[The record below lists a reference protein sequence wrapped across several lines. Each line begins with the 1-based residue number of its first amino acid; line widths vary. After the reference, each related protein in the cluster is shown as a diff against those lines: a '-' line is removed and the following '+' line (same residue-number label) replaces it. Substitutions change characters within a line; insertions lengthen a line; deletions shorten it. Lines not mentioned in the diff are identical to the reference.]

1 MEQKNFK
8 RTTVTAALPYAN
20 GGVHIGHLAG
30 VYVPAD
36 IYVRYLRLKKQ
47 DVVFIG
53 GSDEHGVPVTIRAK
67 KEGITVQEV
76 VDRYHNLIKKS
87 FEDFG
92 ISFDVYS
99 RTTSPTHNKFAS
111 DFFRTLYDKGVLEE
125 KVEEQF
131 CDEVTGEFLTDRNI
145 VGTCPRCGTEG
156 AYGDQCEKCGATLS
170 PEELINP
177 TNKNNPG
184 HGLVKK
190 PTKNWYLPLNK
201 YQDWLKKWILE
212 GHKEWRTNVYGQC
225 KSWLDMDL
233 QPRAMTRDLDWGIP
247 VPVEGAEGKVLYV
260 WFDAPIGYISNT
272 KELCDAHPEKWGTWQ
287 KWWQDPETR
296 LVHFIG
302 KDNIVFHCIIF
313 PTMLKA
319 HGDYILPD
327 NVPANEFLNLEDD
340 KISTSRNWAVW
351 LHEYLVD
358 LPGKQDVL
366 RYVLTANA
374 PETKDNNFTWK
385 DFQERNNSE
394 LVAVYGNFVN
404 RALQLTKKYWGGVVP
419 ACGELQEV
427 DEKAIAEFKDVKEKV
442 EQYLNVF
449 KFREAQKEAMNL
461 ARIGNRY
468 ITECEPWKVWKTDPK
483 RVETILNISLQ
494 LVANLAIAFE
504 PFLPFSSEKLRKMIN
519 MPNFEWTQLGST
531 DLLKAGTQL
540 GEPELLFEKI
550 EDEVIERQLQKLADT
565 KKANEEASYQ
575 AAPIKPEVSFDDFEK
590 LDIRVGH
597 ILNCEKVKKSKKL
610 LKFTIDDGSGV
621 ERTICSG
628 IAAYYEPEQLI
639 GKDVLFVANFAPRKM
654 MGIESQGMILSAV
667 NFDGTLNV
675 TSLLGK
681 VKPGSQVG

>member
-92 ISFDVYS
+92 ISFDIYS

-145 VGTCPRCGTEG
+145 VGTCPRCGAEG

-272 KELCDAHPEKWGTWQ
+272 KELCDAQPEKWGTWQ

-565 KKANEEASYQ
+565 KKANEEASYK
-575 AAPIKPEVSFDDFEK
+575 AEPIKPEVSFDDFEK
-590 LDIRVGH
+590 LDIRVGY

>member
-1 MEQKNFK
+1 M
-8 RTTVTAALPYAN
+8 
-20 GGVHIGHLAG
+20 
-30 VYVPAD
+30 
-36 IYVRYLRLKKQ
+36 
-47 DVVFIG
+47 VFIG

-145 VGTCPRCGTEG
+145 VGTCPRCGAEG

-190 PTKNWYLPLNK
+190 PTKNWYLPLGK

-212 GHKEWRTNVYGQC
+212 GHTEWRSNVYGQC

-296 LVHFIG
+296 LIHFIG

-404 RALQLTKKYWGGVVP
+404 RALQLTKKYWNGVVP

-427 DEKAIAEFKDVKEKV
+427 DKKAIAEFKDVKEKV
-442 EQYLNVF
+442 EQFLDVF

-461 ARIGNRY
+461 ARIGNKY

-531 DLLKAGTQL
+531 DLLKAGDQL

-550 EDEVIERQLQKLADT
+550 EDEVIEKQLQKLADT
-565 KKANEEASYQ
+565 KKANEEASYK
-575 AAPIKPEVSFDDFEK
+575 AEPVKPEVSFEDFEK

-610 LKFTIDDGSGV
+610 LKFTIDDGTGT

-628 IAAYYEPEQLI
+628 IAAYYEPEDLI

-667 NFDGTLNV
+667 NFDGSLNV

>member
-1 MEQKNFK
+1 MEKKFN
-8 RTTVTAALPYAN
+8 RTLVTSALPYAN

-47 DVVFIG
+47 EVLFIG
-53 GSDEHGVPVTIRAK
+53 GSDEHGVPVTIRAR
-67 KEGITVQEV
+67 KEGITTQEV

-92 ISFDVYS
+92 ISFDIYS
-99 RTTSPTHNKFAS
+99 RTTSKIHNKFAS
-111 DFFRTLYDKGVLEE
+111 DFFRTLYDNNKLVE
-125 KVEEQF
+125 KTEEQF

-145 VGTCPRCGTEG
+145 VGTCPRCGAEG

-190 PTKNWYLPLNK
+190 ATKNWYLPLND
-201 YQDWLKKWILE
+201 YQDWLKQWILE
-212 GHKEWRTNVYGQC
+212 EHKEWRPNVYGQC

-272 KELCDAHPEKWGTWQ
+272 KELCDAQTEKWGTWQ
-287 KWWQDPETR
+287 KWWQDPSTR

-302 KDNIVFHCIIF
+302 KDNIVFHCIVF

-319 HGDYILPD
+319 HGGYILPD
-327 NVPANEFLNLEDD
+327 NVPSNEFLNLEND

-351 LHEYLVD
+351 LHEYLED
-358 LPGKQDVL
+358 FPGKQDVL

-385 DFQERNNSE
+385 DFQDRNNNE

-404 RALQLTKKYWGGVVP
+404 RALQLTKKYFNGVVP
-419 ACGELQEV
+419 ECGELL
-427 DEKAIAEFKDVKEKV
+427 DIDRNAIEEFKDVKQKV
-442 EQYLNVF
+442 EALLDVF
-449 KFREAQKEAMNL
+449 KFRDAQKEAMNL
-461 ARIGNRY
+461 ARLGNKY
-468 ITECEPWKVWKTDPK
+468 ITDCEPWHVAKTDME
-483 RVETILNISLQ
+483 RVKTILYISLQ
-494 LVANLAIAFE
+494 LVANLEIAFE
-504 PFLPFSSEKLRKMIN
+504 PFLPFSSAKLREMLSIKET
-519 MPNFEWTQLGST
+519 EWEQLGST
-531 DLLKAGTQL
+531 ELLKPGHQL
-540 GEPELLFEKI
+540 GTPSLLFEKI
-550 EDEVIERQLQKLADT
+550 EDEAIEAQLKKLDDA
-565 KKANEEASYQ
+565 KKANEAANYV
-575 AAPIKPEVSFDDFEK
+575 AAPLKENVDFETFEK
-590 LDIRVGH
+590 MDIRVGH
-597 ILNCEKVKKSKKL
+597 IKHCQKVKKSKKL
-610 LKFTIDDGSGV
+610 LQFTIDDGSGV
-621 ERTICSG
+621 DRTILSG

-654 MGIESQGMILSAV
+654 MGIES
-667 NFDGTLNV
+667 
-675 TSLLGK
+675 
-681 VKPGSQVG
+681 

>member
-1 MEQKNFK
+1 MEKKFN
-8 RTTVTAALPYAN
+8 RTLVTSALPYAN

-47 DVVFIG
+47 EVLFIG
-53 GSDEHGVPVTIRAK
+53 GSDEHGVPVTIRAR
-67 KEGITVQEV
+67 KEGITTQEV

-92 ISFDVYS
+92 ISFDIYS
-99 RTTSPTHNKFAS
+99 RTTSKIHNKFAS
-111 DFFRTLYDKGVLEE
+111 DFFRTLYDNNKLVE
-125 KVEEQF
+125 KTEEQF

-145 VGTCPRCGTEG
+145 VGTCPRCGAEG

-190 PTKNWYLPLNK
+190 ATKNWYLPLND
-201 YQDWLKKWILE
+201 YQDWLKQWILE
-212 GHKEWRTNVYGQC
+212 EHKEWRPNVYGQC

-272 KELCDAHPEKWGTWQ
+272 KELCDAQTEKWGTWQ
-287 KWWQDPETR
+287 KWWQDPSTR

-302 KDNIVFHCIIF
+302 KDNIVFHCIVF

-319 HGDYILPD
+319 HGGYILPD
-327 NVPANEFLNLEDD
+327 NVPSNEFLNLEND
-340 KISTSRNWAVW
+340 KISTSRHWAVW
-351 LHEYLVD
+351 LHEYLED
-358 LPGKQDVL
+358 FPGKQDVL

-385 DFQERNNSE
+385 DFQDRNNNE

-404 RALQLTKKYWGGVVP
+404 RALQLTKKYFNGVVP
-419 ACGELQEV
+419 ECGELL
-427 DEKAIAEFKDVKEKV
+427 DIDRNAIEEFKDVKQKV
-442 EQYLNVF
+442 EALLDVF
-449 KFREAQKEAMNL
+449 KFRDAQKEAMNL
-461 ARIGNRY
+461 ARLGNKY
-468 ITECEPWKVWKTDPK
+468 ITDCEPWHVAKTDME
-483 RVETILNISLQ
+483 RVKTILYISLQ
-494 LVANLAIAFE
+494 LVANLEIAFE
-504 PFLPFSSEKLRKMIN
+504 PFLPFSSAKLREMLGVKET
-519 MPNFEWTQLGST
+519 EWEQLGST
-531 DLLKAGTQL
+531 ELLKPGHQL
-540 GEPELLFEKI
+540 GTPSLLFEKI
-550 EDEVIERQLQKLADT
+550 EDEAIEAQLKKLDDA
-565 KKANEEASYQ
+565 KKANEAANYV
-575 AAPIKPEVSFDDFEK
+575 AAPLKENVDFETFEK
-590 LDIRVGH
+590 MDIRVGH
-597 ILNCEKVKKSKKL
+597 IKDCQKVKKSKKL
-610 LKFTIDDGSGV
+610 LQFTIDDGSGV
-621 ERTICSG
+621 DRTILSG

-675 TSLLGK
+675 TSVLGN

>member
-1 MEQKNFK
+1 MEKKFN
-8 RTTVTAALPYAN
+8 RTLVTSALPYAN

-47 DVVFIG
+47 EVLFIG
-53 GSDEHGVPVTIRAK
+53 GSDEHGVPVTIRAR
-67 KEGITVQEV
+67 KEGITTQEV

-92 ISFDVYS
+92 ISFDIYS
-99 RTTSPTHNKFAS
+99 RTTSKIHNKFAS
-111 DFFRTLYDKGVLEE
+111 DFFRTLYDNNKLVE
-125 KVEEQF
+125 KTEEQF

-145 VGTCPRCGTEG
+145 VGTCPRCGAEG

-190 PTKNWYLPLNK
+190 ATKNWYLPLND
-201 YQDWLKKWILE
+201 YQDWLKQWILE
-212 GHKEWRTNVYGQC
+212 EHKEWRPNVYGQC

-247 VPVEGAEGKVLYV
+247 VPVEGADGKVLYV

-272 KELCDAHPEKWGTWQ
+272 KELCDAQTEKWGTWQ
-287 KWWQDPETR
+287 KWWQDPSTR

-302 KDNIVFHCIIF
+302 KDNIVFHCIVF

-319 HGDYILPD
+319 HGGYILPD
-327 NVPANEFLNLEDD
+327 NVPSNEFLNLEND

-351 LHEYLVD
+351 LHEYLED
-358 LPGKQDVL
+358 FPGKQDVL

-385 DFQERNNSE
+385 DFQDRNNNE

-404 RALQLTKKYWGGVVP
+404 RALQLTKKYFNGIVP
-419 ACGELQEV
+419 ECGELL
-427 DEKAIAEFKDVKEKV
+427 DIDRNAIEEFKDVKQKV
-442 EQYLNVF
+442 EALLDVF
-449 KFREAQKEAMNL
+449 KFRDAQKEAMNL
-461 ARIGNRY
+461 ARLGNKY
-468 ITECEPWKVWKTDPK
+468 ITDCEPWHVAKTDME
-483 RVETILNISLQ
+483 RVKTILYISLQ
-494 LVANLAIAFE
+494 LVANLEIAFE
-504 PFLPFSSEKLRKMIN
+504 PFLPFSSAKLREMLGVKET
-519 MPNFEWTQLGST
+519 EWEQLGST
-531 DLLKAGTQL
+531 ELLKPGHQL
-540 GEPELLFEKI
+540 GTPSLLFEKI
-550 EDEVIERQLQKLADT
+550 EDEAIEAQLKKLDDA
-565 KKANEEASYQ
+565 KKANEAANYV
-575 AAPIKPEVSFDDFEK
+575 AAPLKENVDFETFEK
-590 LDIRVGH
+590 MDIRVGH
-597 ILNCEKVKKSKKL
+597 IKDCQKVKKSKKL
-610 LKFTIDDGSGV
+610 LQFTIDDGSGV
-621 ERTICSG
+621 DRTILSG

-654 MGIESQGMILSAV
+654 MGIKSQGMILSAV

-675 TSLLGK
+675 TSVLGN